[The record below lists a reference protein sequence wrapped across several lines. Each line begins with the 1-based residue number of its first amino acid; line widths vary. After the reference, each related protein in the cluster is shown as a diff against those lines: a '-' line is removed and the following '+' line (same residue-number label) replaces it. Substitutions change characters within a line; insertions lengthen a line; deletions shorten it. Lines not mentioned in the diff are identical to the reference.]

1 MKPRILTALVVL
13 PLLAAPARAEKQEIS
28 IVGQYGLS
36 YLPVMLMEHE
46 KVVEKRAR
54 EAGLGD
60 VKVTWDAN
68 AGPAGANDMLISG
81 QRDIVGVGLPS
92 LVTLWARTKG
102 TPTEVKALSAMQ
114 ALPFYLMSRNPAV
127 KTIRDFTEKDRIA
140 VPSVKISVQAI
151 MLQMAAA
158 KEWGIENYQK
168 LDPLTVSMA
177 HPDAAAAVLSGKS
190 EVNAHFTVAPFQ
202 SMEAADPAVH
212 QVISSFDIAGRH
224 TGGVLVARTQ
234 FARDNPKLFAAFL
247 AAQQDINRFIK
258 ERPRDAAAIYIKMSN
273 NKRQTVEEVEKEIAA
288 PDVEYTTTP
297 VGVMVQA
304 KFMQDTGRVKDVPA
318 SWKEYFFPN
327 VHDQPGS

>member
-1 MKPRILTALVVL
+1 MKSRILPALLLV
-13 PLLAAPARAEKQEIS
+13 PLLAGPARAEKQELS
-28 IVGQYGLS
+28 VVGQYGLS
-36 YLPVMLMEHE
+36 YLSVMLMEHE
-46 KVVEKRAR
+46 KAVEKRAH

-60 VKVTWDAN
+60 VKVHWDAN
-68 AGPAGANDMLISG
+68 AGPAGANDMLLSG
-81 QRDIVGVGLPS
+81 QVDIVGVGLPS

-102 TPTEVKALSAMQ
+102 TSSEVKALSAMQ

-127 KTIRDFTEKDRIA
+127 KTIRDFSEKDRIA

-158 KEWGIENYQK
+158 KEWGMDNYTK

-177 HPDAAAAVLSGKS
+177 HPDAAAAMLSGKS
-190 EVNAHFTVAPFQ
+190 EINAHFAVAPFQ
-202 SMEAADPAVH
+202 SMEKADPAVH
-212 QVISSFDIAGRH
+212 QVISSFDIAGKH

-234 FARDNPKLFAAFL
+234 FVHDNPKLVAAFL

-258 ERPRDAAAIYIKMSN
+258 ERPRDAAQIYIEMSH
-273 NKRQTVEEVEKEIAA
+273 NKRQSVEEVEKEIAA

-304 KFMQDTGRVKDVPA
+304 KFMHDTGRVKDIPA
-318 SWKEYFFPN
+318 SWKDYFFPT